1 MEQVIQALAEKFG
14 LSAETARKAVEHVLG
29 FLRGQV
35 PAENA
40 PQFDKAIGAAEGEL
54 PTTGI
59 TDLLTKT
66 GLDATKLQGVFEM
79 VMGFLKDK
87 LPADLLSKIDTAS
100 ILKQLGG
107 EGGGLGGILGKIAG
121 MFGGGDKK

>member
-1 MEQVIQALAEKFG
+1 MEQVIQAIAEKLG
-14 LSAETARKAVEHVLG
+14 LSADAARGAVEHVLG

-35 PAENA
+35 PAESA
-40 PQFDKAIGAAEGEL
+40 PQFDKAIGAAAGEL
-54 PTTGI
+54 PTPSI

-66 GLDATKLQGVFEM
+66 GLDVTKLHGVFEM

-87 LPADLLSKIDTAS
+87 LPADLLSKIDMAS
-100 ILKQLGG
+100 VLKQLGG
-107 EGGGLGGILGKIAG
+107 EGAGGLLGKIMG